1 MPGNSPRP
9 NRRKAGT
16 KKGAVVGSGGQRRKG
31 LEGKGPTPKA
41 VDRFKH
47 VAARKAAAARKANP
61 PKNGDRPRTAAGRR
75 AQGTREGAE
84 LLVGRNPVVE
94 ALRAEIPASA
104 LFIAQGVDVDERI
117 NEAVQTAGDR
127 GLSILEVSRTEL
139 DRMTGGVLHQGIGLK
154 VPPYSYADLP
164 DVLSSA
170 SGTPLLVALDGV
182 TDPRNLGAVVR
193 SAAAFGASGVILPER
208 RAAGM
213 TATAWRT
220 SAGAAARVPVARVT
234 NLTRTLRSLQDQG
247 FTVLG
252 LDADG
257 DVDSD
262 SLDVGTDPVVIVVG
276 SEGRGLSRLVGEA
289 CDQLVSIPMTS
300 DTESLNASV
309 AAAVL
314 LADVAR
320 QRRQAAHD

>member
-41 VDRFKH
+41 TDRFKH
-47 VAARKAAAARKANP
+47 VAARKAKAARKASSSG
-61 PKNGDRPRTAAGRR
+61 GDRPRTTAGRR

-104 LFIAQGVDVDERI
+104 LFIALGVDVDERI

-154 VPPYSYADLP
+154 VPPYAYASLP
-164 DVLSSA
+164 DVVASA
-170 SGTPLLVALDGV
+170 SGVPLLVALDGV

-220 SAGAAARVPVARVT
+220 SAGAAARLPVARVT
-234 NLTRTLRSLQDQG
+234 NLTRTLRSLQEQG

-257 DVDSD
+257 DVTSD
-262 SLDVGTDPVVIVVG
+262 GLDVGTDPVVIVVG

-320 QRRQAAHD
+320 QRRQASHE